1 MRSALRGGTR
11 SAITPVITENAIPLR
26 FQTAE
31 VGVDWLQCNI
41 ECQEGC
47 PVNTNCR
54 GYLML
59 AAEGRFEEGY
69 ILARDPNPVAAIC
82 GYVCSAPCE
91 KACRRA
97 DIDKPLAIRAMKRF
111 LVDWHYGNNMPDN
124 IVVAAATGKS
134 VAVIGAGPAGLSA
147 AKELAADGHEVHL
160 YEALPS
166 GGGTCLIGVPAFRL
180 PRDVIELDVNW
191 VAKHGVEFHYN
202 VEIGRDITIDQL
214 RERFDAVVVSAGCM
228 YPVAMNVPGEELD
241 GVIYGVD
248 FLKKANLGEEQWV
261 GDHVVI
267 VGGGYTAMDSSR
279 TALRLGAKTSV
290 ICYRRGPEEMV
301 VDEEEQHE
309 TRFEGVRFELFASP
323 VEVLGDE
330 RDKVTGMVFQRV
342 KLGPPDAS
350 GRRSPE
356 PIPGSEFTIP
366 CDMVIQCT
374 SQASDNN
381 VLGEYGS
388 KLNRHLGVTDTRE
401 IVPGGSVSSWRTP
414 PLNGTTPASPDG
426 KPYNALTFELNRG
439 LVVTNPDTFQTNVDG
454 IFACGDFVTGPAT
467 IIEAAG
473 RGRRT
478 ARAVDRWLAGVRG
491 DELEEL
497 PVINRATITQA
508 LDHDMPW
515 AYEATERQHIPM
527 APPELRRDF
536 TSLVEVGYDT
546 RSAIAEG
553 ARCLQ
558 CNHNINIDGPRCIL
572 CGLCA
577 DVCPEGVIYMVD
589 KAQVGGDDPEI
600 DLFQSWPR
608 GIAMIIDEERCIR
621 CNLCVE
627 RCPTNCITMDRLELE
642 RFTPDGKVLLESYK
656 DNVLGQVGQQ
666 AGPAVDR

>member
-1 MRSALRGGTR
+1 
-11 SAITPVITENAIPLR
+11 VITENAIPLR

-124 IVVAAATGKS
+124 IVIAPSTGKS
-134 VAVIGAGPAGLSA
+134 VGVIGAGPAGLSA
-147 AKELAADGHEVHL
+147 AKELAADGHEVHV

-202 VEIGRDITIDQL
+202 VEIGRDITLDQL
-214 RERFDAVVVSAGCM
+214 RERHDAVVVSTGCM

-248 FLKKANLGEEQWV
+248 FLKKANLGQEQWV

-279 TALRLGAKTSV
+279 TALRIGAKTSV

-309 TRFEGVRFELFASP
+309 TRFEGVRFELFAAP

-330 RDKVTGMVFQRV
+330 RGKVKGMVFQRV

-356 PIPGSEFTIP
+356 PIPGSEFTIA
-366 CDMVIQCT
+366 CDMVIPCT

-401 IVPGGSVSSWRTP
+401 IVAGGSVSSWRTP
-414 PLNGTTPASPDG
+414 PLNGTTPKAQDG
-426 KPYNALTFELNRG
+426 KPYNALKFELNRG
-439 LVVTNPDTFQTNVDG
+439 LVVTNPDTFQTNVAG

-473 RGRRT
+473 RGRST

-491 DELEEL
+491 SELEEL
-497 PVINRATITQA
+497 PVINRATVTQA
-508 LDHDMPW
+508 LEHDMPW
-515 AYEATERQHIPM
+515 AYDAIERQHIPM

-536 TSLVEVGYDT
+536 TSLVEVGYDS
-546 RSAIAEG
+546 RGAIAEG
-553 ARCLQ
+553 QRCLQ

-589 KAQVGGDDPEI
+589 KAVVGGDDPEI

-656 DNVLGQVGQQ
+656 DNVLGQIGQQ
-666 AGPAVDR
+666 AGMAVDR

>member
-1 MRSALRGGTR
+1 V
-11 SAITPVITENAIPLR
+11 PVISANAIPLR

-97 DIDKPLAIRAMKRF
+97 DIDKPLSIRAMKRF
-111 LVDWHYGNNMPDN
+111 LVDWHYGNNMPDT
-124 IVVAAATGKS
+124 VVTAEPTGKT
-134 VAVIGAGPAGLSA
+134 VGVIGAGPAGLTV
-147 AKELAADGHEVHL
+147 AKELASYGHKVDI

-191 VAKHGVEFHYN
+191 VAKHGVDFHYN
-202 VEIGRDITIDQL
+202 VEIGRDITLDQL
-214 RERFDAVVVSAGCM
+214 RERHDAIVVSAGCM
-228 YPVAMNVPGEELD
+228 YPVAMNIPGEELD

-248 FLKKANLGEEQWV
+248 FLKRANLGEEQWV
-261 GDHVVI
+261 GEHAVI
-267 VGGGYTAMDSSR
+267 VGGGYTAMDSAR
-279 TALRLGAKTSV
+279 TALRIGAKTSTIV
-290 ICYRRGPEEMV
+290 YRRGPEEMV

-309 TRFEGVRFELFASP
+309 TRFEGVRFEFFSSP
-323 VEVLGDE
+323 VEVVEKDG
-330 RDKVTGMVFQRV
+330 KVAGITFQRTR
-342 KLGPPDAS
+342 LGPPDAT

-366 CDMVIQCT
+366 CDMVIPCT

-381 VLGEYGS
+381 VLGEYGA

-401 IVPGGSVSSWRTP
+401 FVPGGSVSSWRTP
-414 PLNGTTPASPDG
+414 PLNGTTPVGPNG
-426 KPYNALTFELNRG
+426 KRYNALQFELSRG
-439 LVVTNPDTFQTNVDG
+439 NVVAEPDTFQTSVDG

-478 ARAVDRWLAGVRG
+478 ARAVDRWLLGVRG
-491 DELEEL
+491 EELVEL
-497 PVINRATITQA
+497 PVINRAVVTQA
-508 LDHDMPW
+508 LEHDMPDK
-515 AYEATERQHIPM
+515 YEAIPRQHIPM

-546 RSAIAEG
+546 RSAISEG
-553 ARCLQ
+553 QRCLQ

-577 DVCPEGVIYMVD
+577 DVCPEGVIYMID

-600 DLFQSWPR
+600 DLFQAWPR

-642 RFTPDGKVLLESYK
+642 RLTPDGKVLLESYK
-656 DNVLGQVGQQ
+656 DNVLGQIGQE
-666 AGPAVDR
+666 AGMAVQR

>member
-1 MRSALRGGTR
+1 
-11 SAITPVITENAIPLR
+11 VISETAIPLR

-124 IVVAAATGKS
+124 IVVGPPTGKS

-147 AKELAADGHEVHL
+147 AKELAGDGHEVHL

-202 VEIGRDITIDQL
+202 VEVGRDITLEQL
-214 RERFDAVVVSAGCM
+214 RDRHDAVVVSTGCM

-248 FLKKANLGEEQWV
+248 FLKRANLGEEQWV

-290 ICYRRGPEEMV
+290 VCYRRGPEEMV

-330 RDKVTGMVFQRV
+330 RGKVTGMVFQRV
-342 KLGPPDAS
+342 RLGPPDAS
-350 GRRSPE
+350 GRRAPE

-366 CDMVIQCT
+366 CDMVIPCT

-381 VLGEYGS
+381 VLGEYGF

-401 IVPGGSVSSWRTP
+401 VVPGGSVSSWRTP
-414 PLNGTTPASPDG
+414 PLNGTTPTRPDG
-426 KPYNALTFELNRG
+426 KPYNSLDFDLSKG
-439 LVVTNPDTFQTNVDG
+439 LVVVNPDTFETSVDG
-454 IFACGDFVTGPAT
+454 VFACGDFATGPAT

-473 RGRRT
+473 RGRST
-478 ARAVDRWLAGVRG
+478 ARAVDRWLTGVRG
-491 DELEEL
+491 DELVEL

-508 LDHDMPW
+508 LEHDMPW
-515 AYEATERQHIPM
+515 AYDATARQHIPM
-527 APPELRRDF
+527 APPEMRRDF

-546 RSAIAEG
+546 RSAITEG

-589 KAQVGGDDPEI
+589 KAQVGGDDPEV

-656 DNVLGQVGQQ
+656 DNVLGQIGQQ

>member
-1 MRSALRGGTR
+1 
-11 SAITPVITENAIPLR
+11 V
-26 FQTAE
+26 
-31 VGVDWLQCNI
+31 
-41 ECQEGC
+41 
-47 PVNTNCR
+47 
-54 GYLML
+54 
-59 AAEGRFEEGY
+59 
-69 ILARDPNPVAAIC
+69 
-82 GYVCSAPCE
+82 
-91 KACRRA
+91 
-97 DIDKPLAIRAMKRF
+97 
-111 LVDWHYGNNMPDN
+111 
-124 IVVAAATGKS
+124 
-134 VAVIGAGPAGLSA
+134 
-147 AKELAADGHEVHL
+147 AKELGGYGHEVHV

-191 VAKHGVEFHYN
+191 VAKHGVRFHYG
-202 VEIGRDITIDQL
+202 VEVGRDVTLDQL
-214 RERFDAVVVSAGCM
+214 REKHDAVVVAAGCM

-248 FLKKANLGEEQWV
+248 FLKRANLGQEQWV
-261 GDHVVI
+261 GQNVVI

-279 TALRLGAKTSV
+279 TALRLGAKTSIV
-290 ICYRRGPEEMV
+290 AYRRGPDEMV

-309 TRFEGVRFELFASP
+309 TRFEGVVFEYFASP
-323 VEVLGDE
+323 VEILGDE
-330 RDKVTGMVFQRV
+330 NGKVRGMVFQRV
-342 KLGPPDAS
+342 RLGPPDAT

-356 PIPGSEFTIP
+356 PIPGSEFTVP
-366 CDMVIQCT
+366 CDMVIPCT

-388 KLNRHLGVTDTRE
+388 KLNRHLGVTDTRTVLPE
-401 IVPGGSVSSWRTP
+401 GSVSSWRTP
-414 PLNGTTPASPDG
+414 PLNGTTPTRADG
-426 KPYNALTFELNRG
+426 TRYNALKFELNRG
-439 LVVTNPDTFQTNVDG
+439 NVVTNRDTFETNVDG
-454 IFACGDFVTGPAT
+454 VFACGDFVTGPAT

-473 RGRRT
+473 RGRST

-508 LDHDMPW
+508 LEHDMPW
-515 AYEATERQHIPM
+515 AYEATHRQHIPM

-536 TSLVEVGYDT
+536 TSLVEVGYDS
-546 RSAIAEG
+546 RGAITEG

-656 DNVLGQVGQQ
+656 DNVLGQIGQQ
-666 AGPAVDR
+666 AGAAVNR

>member
-1 MRSALRGGTR
+1 MIS
-11 SAITPVITENAIPLR
+11 ENAIPLR

-97 DIDKPLAIRAMKRF
+97 DIDKPLSIRAMKRF

-124 IVVAAATGKS
+124 IVTASPTGKT
-134 VAVIGAGPAGLSA
+134 VGVIGAGPAGLTV
-147 AKELAADGHEVHL
+147 AKELASYGHKVDI

-191 VAKHGVEFHYN
+191 VAKHGVDFHYN
-202 VEIGRDITIDQL
+202 VEVGRDITLDQL
-214 RERFDAVVVSAGCM
+214 RERHDAVVVSAGCM

-248 FLKKANLGEEQWV
+248 FLKRANLGEEQWV
-261 GDHVVI
+261 GEHVVV

-279 TALRLGAKTSV
+279 TALRIGAKTSTIV
-290 ICYRRGPEEMV
+290 YRRGPEEMV

-309 TRFEGVRFELFASP
+309 TRFEGVTFEFFSSP
-323 VEVLGDE
+323 TEIVEKDG
-330 RDKVTGMVFQRV
+330 KVAGITFQRTR
-342 KLGPPDAS
+342 LGPPDAS

-366 CDMVIQCT
+366 CDMVIPCT

-381 VLGEYGS
+381 VLGEYGA

-401 IVPGGSVSSWRTP
+401 FVPGGSLSSWRTP
-414 PLNGTTPASPDG
+414 PLNGTTPVRPDG
-426 KPYNALTFELNRG
+426 KKYNALQFELSRG
-439 LVVTNPDTFQTNVDG
+439 NVVAQPDTFQTSVEG

-478 ARAVDRWLAGVRG
+478 ARAVDRWLLGVRG
-491 DELEEL
+491 AELEEL
-497 PVINRATITQA
+497 PVINRAVVTQA
-508 LDHDMPW
+508 LEHDMPDK
-515 AYEATERQHIPM
+515 YEAIPRQHIPM

-553 ARCLQ
+553 QRCLQ

-577 DVCPEGVIYMVD
+577 DVCPEGVIYMID

-600 DLFQSWPR
+600 DLFQAWPR

-642 RFTPDGKVLLESYK
+642 RLTPDGKVLLESYK
-656 DNVLGQVGQQ
+656 DNVLGQIGQE
-666 AGPAVDR
+666 AGMAVQR

>member
-1 MRSALRGGTR
+1 MISD
-11 SAITPVITENAIPLR
+11 NAIPLR

-111 LVDWHYGNNMPDN
+111 LVDWHYSNNMPDA
-124 IVVAAATGKS
+124 ISVGPATGKS
-134 VAVIGAGPAGLSA
+134 IAVIGAGPAGLST
-147 AKELAADGHEVHL
+147 AKDLATYGHEVHI

-166 GGGTCLIGVPAFRL
+166 GGGTTLIGVPAFRL
-180 PRDVIELDVNW
+180 PRDVIELDVVY
-191 VAKHGVEFHYN
+191 VARHGVEFHYN

-214 RERFDAVVVSAGCM
+214 RERHDAVVVATGCM
-228 YPVAMNVPGEELD
+228 FPVAMNVPGEEQE

-248 FLKKANLGEEQWV
+248 FLKRANLGQQQWV
-261 GDHVVI
+261 GEHVVVI
-267 VGGGYTAMDSSR
+267 GGGYTAMDSSR
-279 TALRLGAKTSV
+279 TALRLGARTST
-290 ICYRRGPEEMV
+290 IAYRRGPEEMV

-309 TRFEGVRFELFASP
+309 TRFEGVRFEFFASP
-323 VEVLGDE
+323 VEVVTDANG
-330 RDKVTGMVFQRV
+330 KVTGMVFERTR
-342 KLGPPDAS
+342 LGPPDAS
-350 GRRSPE
+350 GRRSSE
-356 PIPGSEFTIP
+356 PIPGSQFMVP
-366 CDMVIQCT
+366 CDMVIPCT
-374 SQASDNN
+374 SQAADNN
-381 VLGEYGS
+381 VLGNFGA
-388 KLNRHLGVTDTRE
+388 KLNRHLGVTDARA
-401 IVPGGSVSSWRTP
+401 IVEGGSTSSWRTQ
-414 PLNGTTPASPDG
+414 PLNGTAPKRPDG
-426 KPYNALTFELNRG
+426 SLYNSVDFSFERG
-439 LVVTNPDTFQTNVDG
+439 KITINADTFATSADG
-454 IFACGDFVTGPAT
+454 IFAVGDFVTGPAT

-473 RGRRT
+473 LGRRC
-478 ARAVDRWLAGVRG
+478 ARAVDRWLAGVRSV
-491 DELEEL
+491 ELEEL

-508 LDHDMPW
+508 LEHDMPW
-515 AYEATERQHIPM
+515 GYEAIHRQEIPM

-536 TSLVEVGYDT
+536 TSLVEVGFDT
-546 RSAIAEG
+546 RSAVAEG
-553 ARCLQ
+553 SRCLQ

-577 DVCPEGVIYMVD
+577 DVCPEGVIYMID
-589 KAQVGGDDPEI
+589 KAQVGGDDPEVE
-600 DLFQSWPR
+600 LFQSWPR

-656 DNVLGQVGQQ
+656 DNVLGQIGQE
-666 AGPAVDR
+666 AGPAVRR

>member
-1 MRSALRGGTR
+1 
-11 SAITPVITENAIPLR
+11 
-26 FQTAE
+26 
-31 VGVDWLQCNI
+31 
-41 ECQEGC
+41 CQEGC

-97 DIDKPLAIRAMKRF
+97 DIDKPLSIRAMKRF

-124 IVVAAATGKS
+124 VVTASPTGKT
-134 VAVIGAGPAGLSA
+134 VGVIGAGPAGLTV
-147 AKELAADGHEVHL
+147 AKELASYGHKVDI

-191 VAKHGVEFHYN
+191 VAKHGVDFHYN
-202 VEIGRDITIDQL
+202 VEIGRDITLDQL
-214 RERFDAVVVSAGCM
+214 RERHDAIVVSAGCM
-228 YPVAMNVPGEELD
+228 YPVAMNIPGEELN

-248 FLKKANLGEEQWV
+248 FLKRANLGEEQWV
-261 GDHVVI
+261 GEHAVI
-267 VGGGYTAMDSSR
+267 VGGGYTAMDSAR
-279 TALRLGAKTSV
+279 TALRIGAKTSTIV
-290 ICYRRGPEEMV
+290 YRRGPEEMV

-309 TRFEGVRFELFASP
+309 TRFEGVRFEFFSSP
-323 VEVLGDE
+323 VEVVEKDG
-330 RDKVTGMVFQRV
+330 KVAGITFQRTR
-342 KLGPPDAS
+342 LGPPDAS

-356 PIPGSEFTIP
+356 PIPGSEFTIS
-366 CDMVIQCT
+366 CDMVIPCT

-381 VLGEYGS
+381 VLGEYGA

-401 IVPGGSVSSWRTP
+401 FVPGGSVSSWRTP
-414 PLNGTTPASPDG
+414 PLNGTTPVGPDG
-426 KPYNALTFELNRG
+426 RKYNALQFELSRG
-439 LVVTNPDTFQTNVDG
+439 NVVAEPDTFQTSVDG

-478 ARAVDRWLAGVRG
+478 ARAVDRWLLGVRG
-491 DELEEL
+491 EELVEL
-497 PVINRATITQA
+497 PVINRAVVTQA
-508 LDHDMPW
+508 LEHDMPDK
-515 AYEATERQHIPM
+515 YEAIPRQHIPM

-546 RSAIAEG
+546 RSAISEG
-553 ARCLQ
+553 QRCLQ

-577 DVCPEGVIYMVD
+577 DVCPEGVIYMID

-600 DLFQSWPR
+600 DLFQAWPR

-642 RFTPDGKVLLESYK
+642 RLTPDGKVLLESYK
-656 DNVLGQVGQQ
+656 DNVLGQIGQE
-666 AGPAVDR
+666 AGMAVQR

>member
-1 MRSALRGGTR
+1 MISDT
-11 SAITPVITENAIPLR
+11 AIPLR

-97 DIDKPLAIRAMKRF
+97 DIDKPLSIRAMKRF
-111 LVDWHYGNNMPDN
+111 LVDWHYANNMPDN
-124 IVVAAATGKS
+124 VVVGPATGKS
-134 VAVIGAGPAGLSA
+134 VGVVGAGPAGLSV
-147 AKELAADGHEVHL
+147 AKELASYGHEVHV

-166 GGGTCLIGVPAFRL
+166 GGGTTLIGVPAFRL

-202 VEIGRDITIDQL
+202 VEIGRDITMDQL
-214 RERFDAVVVSAGCM
+214 KERHDAVVVATGCM
-228 YPVAMNVPGEELD
+228 FPVAMNVPGEELD

-248 FLKKANLGEEQWV
+248 FLKRANLGQEQWV
-261 GDHVVI
+261 GDHVVV

-279 TALRLGAKTSV
+279 TALRLGARTSTIV
-290 ICYRRGPEEMV
+290 YRRGPEEMV

-309 TRFEGVRFELFASP
+309 TRFEGVKFEFFASP
-323 VEVLGDE
+323 VEVLDDG
-330 RDKVTGMVFQRV
+330 KGHVKGMVFQRV
-342 KLGPPDAS
+342 ALGPPDAS
-350 GRRSPE
+350 GRRRPE

-366 CDMVIQCT
+366 CDMVVPCT
-374 SQASDNN
+374 SQAADNN
-381 VLGEYGS
+381 VLGEYGAQ
-388 KLNRHLGVTDTRE
+388 LNRHLGVTDARSVVE
-401 IVPGGSVSSWRTP
+401 GGSLSSWRTP
-414 PLNGTTPASPDG
+414 PMNGSTPTRADG
-426 KPYNALTFELNRG
+426 SRANDLRFDLTRG
-439 LVVTNPDTFQTNVDG
+439 YVITNPDTFQTSVEG
-454 IFACGDFVTGPAT
+454 VFACGDFVTGPAT
-467 IIEAAG
+467 IIESAG

-478 ARAVDRWLAGVRG
+478 ARAVDRWLGGVRG
-491 DELEEL
+491 DELTEL

-508 LDHDMPW
+508 LEHDMPRN
-515 AYEATERQHIPM
+515 YEAIHRQEIPM

-536 TSLVEVGYDT
+536 TGLVEVGYDT
-546 RSAIAEG
+546 RSAISEG
-553 ARCLQ
+553 QRCLQ

-600 DLFQSWPR
+600 GIFQSWPR

-656 DNVLGQVGQQ
+656 DNVLGQIGQQ
-666 AGPAVDR
+666 AGPAVER

>member
-1 MRSALRGGTR
+1 
-11 SAITPVITENAIPLR
+11 VISENAIPLR

-97 DIDKPLAIRAMKRF
+97 DIDKPLSIRAMKRF

-124 IVVAAATGKS
+124 VVVGPASGKS
-134 VAVIGAGPAGLSA
+134 VGVVGAGPAGLSV
-147 AKELAADGHEVHL
+147 AKELAAYGHEVHL
-160 YEALPS
+160 YDALPS
-166 GGGTCLIGVPAFRL
+166 AGGTTLIGVPAFRL
-180 PRDVIELDVNW
+180 PRDVIELDANW

-202 VEIGRDITIDQL
+202 VEIGRDLTLDQL
-214 RERFDAVVVSAGCM
+214 KERHDAVVVATGCM

-248 FLKKANLGEEQWV
+248 FLKRANLGQEQWV
-261 GDHVVI
+261 GDNVVV

-279 TALRLGAKTSV
+279 TALRLGAKTSIIV
-290 ICYRRGPEEMV
+290 YRRGPDEMV

-309 TRFEGVRFELFASP
+309 TRFEGVRFEFFSSP
-323 VEVLGDE
+323 VEVLADE
-330 RDKVTGMVFQRV
+330 RGKVKGIVFQRTR
-342 KLGPPDAS
+342 LGPPDAT
-350 GRRSPE
+350 GRRSAE

-366 CDMVIQCT
+366 CDMVIPCT
-374 SQASDNN
+374 SQSPDNN

-388 KLNRHLGVTDTRE
+388 ALNRHLGVTDTRSV
-401 IVPGGSVSSWRTP
+401 VPGGSISSWRTQ
-414 PLNGTTPASPDG
+414 PLNGTTPTDAAGNRLNNLEFALDRG
-426 KPYNALTFELNRG
+426 RVTINA
-439 LVVTNPDTFQTNVDG
+439 DTFSTNVDG
-454 IFACGDFVTGPAT
+454 VFACGDYVTGPAT

-473 RGRRT
+473 LGRRT
-478 ARAVDRWLAGVRG
+478 ARAVDRWLTGIRG
-491 DELEEL
+491 EELVEL
-497 PVINRATITQA
+497 PVINRATLTQT
-508 LDHDMPW
+508 LEHDMPPN
-515 AYEATERQHIPM
+515 YEAIERQHIPM

-536 TSLVEVGYDT
+536 TSLVEVGYST
-546 RSAIAEG
+546 RQAIDEG
-553 ARCLQ
+553 SRCLQ

-577 DVCPEGVIYMVD
+577 DVCPEGVIYMID

-608 GIAMIIDEERCIR
+608 GIAMVIDEERCIR

-656 DNVLGQVGQQ
+656 DNVLGQIGQQ
-666 AGPAVDR
+666 AGPAVRR

>member
-1 MRSALRGGTR
+1 V
-11 SAITPVITENAIPLR
+11 PVISANAIPLR

-97 DIDKPLAIRAMKRF
+97 DIDKPLSIRAMKRF
-111 LVDWHYGNNMPDN
+111 LVDWHYGNNMPDT
-124 IVVAAATGKS
+124 VVTASPTGKT
-134 VAVIGAGPAGLSA
+134 VGVIGAGPAGLTV
-147 AKELAADGHEVHL
+147 AKELASYGHKVDV

-191 VAKHGVEFHYN
+191 VAKHGVDFHYN
-202 VEIGRDITIDQL
+202 VEVGRDITLDQL
-214 RERFDAVVVSAGCM
+214 RERHDAIVVSAGCM
-228 YPVAMNVPGEELD
+228 YPVAMNIPGEELD

-248 FLKKANLGEEQWV
+248 FLKRANLGEEQWV
-261 GDHVVI
+261 GDHVVV

-279 TALRLGAKTSV
+279 TALRLGAKTSTIV
-290 ICYRRGPEEMV
+290 YRRGPEEMV

-309 TRFEGVRFELFASP
+309 TRFEGVRFEFFSSP
-323 VEVLGDE
+323 VEVVEKDG
-330 RDKVTGMVFQRV
+330 KVVGITFQRTR
-342 KLGPPDAS
+342 LGPPDAS

-356 PIPGSEFTIP
+356 PIPGSEFTLP
-366 CDMVIQCT
+366 CDMVIPCT

-401 IVPGGSVSSWRTP
+401 YVPGGSVSSWRTP
-414 PLNGTTPASPDG
+414 PLNGTTPVGADG
-426 KPYNALTFELNRG
+426 KRYNALQFELSRG
-439 LVVTNPDTFQTNVDG
+439 NVVAEPDTFQTSVEG

-478 ARAVDRWLAGVRG
+478 ARAVDRWLLGVRG
-491 DELEEL
+491 EELVEL
-497 PVINRATITQA
+497 PVINRAVVTQA
-508 LDHDMPW
+508 LEHDMPEK
-515 AYEATERQHIPM
+515 YESIERQHIPM

-553 ARCLQ
+553 QRCLQ

-577 DVCPEGVIYMVD
+577 DVCPEGVIYMID

-600 DLFQSWPR
+600 DLFQAWPR
-608 GIAMIIDEERCIR
+608 GIAMNIDEDRCIR

-642 RFTPDGKVLLESYK
+642 RLTPDGKVLLESYK
-656 DNVLGQVGQQ
+656 DNVLGQIGQE
-666 AGPAVDR
+666 AGLAVQR

>member
-1 MRSALRGGTR
+1 M
-11 SAITPVITENAIPLR
+11 PVISANAIPLR

-97 DIDKPLAIRAMKRF
+97 DIDKPLSIRAMKRF
-111 LVDWHYGNNMPDN
+111 LVDWHYGNNLPDT
-124 IVVAAATGKS
+124 VEVAPPTGKS
-134 VAVIGAGPAGLSA
+134 VGVVGAGPAGLTV
-147 AKELAADGHEVHL
+147 AKELASYGHEVHV
-160 YEALPS
+160 YDALPS
-166 GGGTCLIGVPAFRL
+166 GGGTTLIGVPAFRL

-191 VAKHGVEFHYN
+191 VAKHGAQFHYN
-202 VEIGRDITIDQL
+202 VEVGRDITLDQL
-214 RERFDAVVVSAGCM
+214 RERHDAVVVAAGCM
-228 YPVAMNVPGEELD
+228 YPVAMNIRGEELD

-248 FLKKANLGEEQWV
+248 FLKRANLGEEQWV
-261 GDHVVI
+261 GEHVVV

-279 TALRLGAKTSV
+279 TALRLGAKTST
-290 ICYRRGPEEMV
+290 IAYRRGPDEMV

-309 TRFEGVRFELFASP
+309 TRFEGVTFEFFSSP
-323 VEVLGDE
+323 VEVLGDGNG
-330 RDKVTGMVFQRV
+330 KVRGMVFQRV
-342 KLGPPDAS
+342 RLGPPDAT

-356 PIPGSEFTIP
+356 PIPGSEFTVP
-366 CDMVIQCT
+366 CDMVIPCT

-381 VLGEYGS
+381 VLGEYGA
-388 KLNRHLGVTDTRE
+388 KLNRHLGVTDTRSLVE
-401 IVPGGSVSSWRTP
+401 GGSVSSWRTA
-414 PLNGTTPASPDG
+414 PLNGTTPQRPDG
-426 KPYNALTFELNRG
+426 TRYNALKFDLQRG
-439 LVVTNPDTFQTNVDG
+439 YVATNADTFQTNVDG

-478 ARAVDRWLAGVRG
+478 ARAVDRWLLGVRG

-497 PVINRATITQA
+497 PVINRAVVTQA
-508 LDHDMPW
+508 LEHDMPDK
-515 AYEATERQHIPM
+515 YEAIERQHVPM
-527 APPELRRDF
+527 APPEMRRDF

-553 ARCLQ
+553 SRCLQ

-577 DVCPEGVIYMVD
+577 DVCPEGVIYMID

-600 DLFQSWPR
+600 ELFQSWPR
-608 GIAMIIDEERCIR
+608 GIAMVIDEERCIR

-656 DNVLGQVGQQ
+656 DNVLGQIGQQ
-666 AGPAVDR
+666 AGMAVER

>member
-1 MRSALRGGTR
+1 MIS
-11 SAITPVITENAIPLR
+11 ENAIPLR

-111 LVDWHYGNNMPDN
+111 LVDWHYANNMPDQ
-124 IVVAAATGKS
+124 IEVGPATGRS
-134 VAVIGAGPAGLSA
+134 VAVIGAGPAGLTV
-147 AKELAADGHEVHL
+147 AKELAGYGHAVHV
-160 YEALPS
+160 YDALPS
-166 GGGTCLIGVPAFRL
+166 GGGTTLIGVPAFRL
-180 PRDVIELDVNW
+180 PRDVIELDVTW
-191 VAKHGVEFHYN
+191 VARHGVEFHYN
-202 VEIGRDITIDQL
+202 VEVGRDITLDQL
-214 RERFDAVVVSAGCM
+214 RERHDAVVVAAGCM
-228 YPVAMNVPGEELD
+228 YPVAMNIPGEELD
-241 GVIYGVD
+241 GVVYGVD
-248 FLKKANLGEEQWV
+248 FLKRANLGEPQWV

-290 ICYRRGPEEMV
+290 ITYRRGPDEMV

-309 TRFEGVRFELFASP
+309 TRFEGVRFELFSAP

-330 RDKVTGMVFQRV
+330 HGKVTGVRFQRTR
-342 KLGPPDAS
+342 LGPPDAT
-350 GRRSPE
+350 GRRSAE
-356 PIPGSEFTIP
+356 SVPGSDFVIA
-366 CDMVIQCT
+366 CDMVIPCT

-381 VLGEYGS
+381 VLGEFGS
-388 KLNRHLGVTDTRE
+388 KLNRHLGVTDTRT
-401 IVPGGSVSSWRTP
+401 VVAGGSTSSWRRP
-414 PLNGTTPASPDG
+414 PMNGTTPTAPDG
-426 KPYNALTFELNRG
+426 RRYNALDFEIQRG
-439 LVVTNPDTFQTNVDG
+439 YVVTNPDTFATNVDG
-454 IFACGDFVTGPAT
+454 VFACGDFVTGPAT

-491 DELEEL
+491 AELEEL
-497 PVINRATITQA
+497 PVINRAVITQA
-508 LDHDMPW
+508 LEHDMPDK
-515 AYEATERQHIPM
+515 YEATQRHHIPM
-527 APPELRRDF
+527 APPEMRRDF

-546 RSAIAEG
+546 RTAINEG

-577 DVCPEGVIYMVD
+577 DVCPEGVIYMID

-600 DLFQSWPR
+600 ELFQSWPR
-608 GIAMIIDEERCIR
+608 GIAMVIDEERCIR

-656 DNVLGQVGQQ
+656 DNVLGQAGQQ
-666 AGPAVDR
+666 AGMAVSR

>member
-1 MRSALRGGTR
+1 
-11 SAITPVITENAIPLR
+11 VISENAIPLR

-124 IVVAAATGKS
+124 VQVARTTGRSVGVV
-134 VAVIGAGPAGLSA
+134 GAGPAGLTV
-147 AKELAADGHEVHL
+147 AKELASYGHEVHI

-180 PRDVIELDVNW
+180 PRDVIELDVAW

-202 VEIGRDITIDQL
+202 VEIGREVTLDQL
-214 RERFDAVVVSAGCM
+214 RERHDAVVVAAGCM

-248 FLKKANLGEEQWV
+248 FLKRANLGEEQWV
-261 GDHVVI
+261 GEHVVV

-279 TALRLGAKTSV
+279 TALRLGAKTST
-290 ICYRRGPEEMV
+290 ILYRRGPEEMV

-309 TRFEGVRFELFASP
+309 TRFEGVKFEFFASP
-323 VEVLGDE
+323 VEVIADDRG
-330 RDKVTGMVFQRV
+330 KVKGMTFQRT

-350 GRRSPE
+350 GRRSAE
-356 PIPGSEFTIP
+356 PIPGSEFTVT
-366 CDMVIQCT
+366 CDMVIPCT
-374 SQASDNN
+374 SQAADNN
-381 VLGEYGS
+381 VLGAFGA
-388 KLNRHLGVTDTRE
+388 KLNRHLGVTDTRS
-401 IVPGGSVSSWRTP
+401 ILDGGSISSWRTN
-414 PLNGTTPASPDG
+414 PLNGTTPRRPDG
-426 KPYNALTFELNRG
+426 TPYNAFKFDFSRG
-439 LVVTNPDTFQTNVDG
+439 YVGINTDSFTTNVDG
-454 IFACGDFVTGPAT
+454 VFACGDFVTGPAT

-473 RGRRT
+473 RGRRA
-478 ARAVDRWLAGVRG
+478 ARAVDRWLAGAR
-491 DELEEL
+491 DIELEEL
-497 PVINRATITQA
+497 PVINRAVITQT
-508 LDHDMPW
+508 LEHDMPKD
-515 AYEATERQHIPM
+515 YEAFERHHIPM

-546 RSAIAEG
+546 RSAIEEG

-600 DLFQSWPR
+600 DLFQAWPR

-656 DNVLGQVGQQ
+656 DNVLGQIGQE
-666 AGPAVDR
+666 AGMPVQR

>member
-1 MRSALRGGTR
+1 MIS
-11 SAITPVITENAIPLR
+11 ENAIPLR

-111 LVDWHYGNNMPDN
+111 LVDWHYANNMPDQ
-124 IVVAAATGKS
+124 IEVEPPTGRS
-134 VAVIGAGPAGLSA
+134 VAVIGAGPAGLTV
-147 AKELAADGHEVHL
+147 AKELAGSGHEVHV
-160 YEALPS
+160 YDALPS
-166 GGGTCLIGVPAFRL
+166 GGGTTLIGVPAFRL

-202 VEIGRDITIDQL
+202 VEVGRDVTLDQL
-214 RERFDAVVVSAGCM
+214 RERHDAVVVAAGCM
-228 YPVAMNVPGEELD
+228 YPVAMNIPGEELD
-241 GVIYGVD
+241 GVVYGVD
-248 FLKKANLGEEQWV
+248 FLKRANLGQEQWV

-290 ICYRRGPEEMV
+290 ITYRRGPDEMV

-309 TRFEGVRFELFASP
+309 TRFEGVRFELFSAP
-323 VEVLGDE
+323 VEVLGD
-330 RDKVTGMVFQRV
+330 DGGKVTGVRFQRTR
-342 KLGPPDAS
+342 LGPPDAS
-350 GRRSPE
+350 GRRSAE
-356 PIPGSEFTIP
+356 AVPGSDFEIA
-366 CDMVIQCT
+366 CDMVIPCT

-388 KLNRHLGVTDTRE
+388 KLNRHLGVTDTRSVVE
-401 IVPGGSVSSWRTP
+401 GGSTSSWRRP
-414 PLNGTTPASPDG
+414 PLNGTTPVAPDG
-426 KPYNALTFELNRG
+426 RRYNALSFEIQRG
-439 LVVTNPDTFQTNVDG
+439 YVVTNPDTFATNVDG
-454 IFACGDFVTGPAT
+454 VFACGDFVTGPAT

-491 DELEEL
+491 VELEEL

-508 LDHDMPW
+508 LEHDMPDK
-515 AYEATERQHIPM
+515 YDEIPRQHIPM

-546 RSAIAEG
+546 RSAVAEG

-577 DVCPEGVIYMVD
+577 DVCPEGVIYMID

-600 DLFQSWPR
+600 ELFQSWPR

-656 DNVLGQVGQQ
+656 DNVLGQAGQQ
-666 AGPAVDR
+666 AGMAVSR

>member
-1 MRSALRGGTR
+1 
-11 SAITPVITENAIPLR
+11 VISENAIPLR

-124 IVVAAATGKS
+124 IVVGPASGKS
-134 VAVIGAGPAGLSA
+134 VAVIGAGPAGLSV
-147 AKELAADGHEVHL
+147 AKELATYGHEVHV

-166 GGGTCLIGVPAFRL
+166 GGGTTLIGVPAFRL

-202 VEIGRDITIDQL
+202 IEIGRDITLDQL
-214 RERFDAVVVSAGCM
+214 KDRHDAVVVATGCM
-228 YPVAMNVPGEELD
+228 YPVAMNVPGEEKD

-248 FLKKANLGEEQWV
+248 FLKRANLGEEQWV
-261 GDHVVI
+261 GDHVVV

-279 TALRLGAKTSV
+279 TALRLGAKTSTV
-290 ICYRRGPEEMV
+290 VYRRGPDEMV

-309 TRFEGVRFELFASP
+309 TRFEGVKFEFFASP
-323 VEVLGDE
+323 VEIQADDAG
-330 RDKVTGMVFQRV
+330 KVTGMTFQRV
-342 KLGPPDAS
+342 RLGEPDAS

-366 CDMVIQCT
+366 CDMVIPCT

-381 VLGEYGS
+381 VLGEYGF
-388 KLNRHLGVTDTRE
+388 KLNRHLGVTDTRN
-401 IVPGGSVSSWRTP
+401 PLDGGSVSSWRTP
-414 PLNGTTPASPDG
+414 PLNGTTPSRPDG
-426 KPYNALTFELNRG
+426 TKYNQLKFDLNRG
-439 LVVTNPDTFQTNVDG
+439 YVVINPDSFQTNVDG
-454 IFACGDFVTGPAT
+454 VFACGDFVTGPAT

-497 PVINRATITQA
+497 PVINRAVVTQA
-508 LDHDMPW
+508 LEHDMPEKYD
-515 AYEATERQHIPM
+515 AIARQHIPM

-536 TSLVEVGYDT
+536 TSLVEVGYDS
-546 RSAIAEG
+546 RGAIAEG
-553 ARCLQ
+553 QRCLQ

-656 DNVLGQVGQQ
+656 DNVLGQIGQQ
-666 AGPAVDR
+666 AGPTVVR

>member
-1 MRSALRGGTR
+1 MISA
-11 SAITPVITENAIPLR
+11 NAIPLR

-97 DIDKPLAIRAMKRF
+97 DIDKPLSIRAMKRF

-124 IVVAAATGKS
+124 IVVAPPSGKS
-134 VAVIGAGPAGLSA
+134 VGVIGAGPAGMTV
-147 AKELAADGHEVHL
+147 AKELASYGHEVHI

-191 VAKHGVEFHYN
+191 VAEHGVEFHYN
-202 VEIGRDITIDQL
+202 VEVGRDITIDQL
-214 RERFDAVVVSAGCM
+214 RERHDAVVVSAGCM
-228 YPVAMNVPGEELD
+228 YPVAMNIPGEEID

-248 FLKKANLGEEQWV
+248 FLKRANLGEEQWV
-261 GDHVVI
+261 GDHVVV

-279 TALRLGAKTSV
+279 TALRIGAKTSTIV
-290 ICYRRGPEEMV
+290 YRRGPEEMV

-309 TRFEGVRFELFASP
+309 TRFEGVRFEFFSSP
-323 VEVLGDE
+323 VEVVSDDNG
-330 RDKVTGMVFQRV
+330 RVKGITFQRTR
-342 KLGPPDAS
+342 LGPPDAG

-366 CDMVIQCT
+366 CDMVIPCT

-401 IVPGGSVSSWRTP
+401 FVPGGSVSAWRTP
-414 PLNGTTPASPDG
+414 PLNGTTPLGPDG
-426 KPYNALTFELNRG
+426 KRYNALQFELARG
-439 LVVTNPDTFQTNVDG
+439 YVVAEPDTFQTSVDG

-478 ARAVDRWLAGVRG
+478 ARAVDRWLLGVRG
-491 DELEEL
+491 EELAEL
-497 PVINRATITQA
+497 PVINRAVVTQA
-508 LDHDMPW
+508 LEHDMPDK
-515 AYEATERQHIPM
+515 YEAIERQHIPM

-553 ARCLQ
+553 QRCLQ

-577 DVCPEGVIYMVD
+577 DVCPEGVIYMID

-600 DLFQSWPR
+600 DLFQTWPR

-642 RFTPDGKVLLESYK
+642 RLTPDGKVLLESYK
-656 DNVLGQVGQQ
+656 DNVLGQIGQE
-666 AGPAVDR
+666 AGMAVQR

>member
-1 MRSALRGGTR
+1 M
-11 SAITPVITENAIPLR
+11 PVISANAIPLR

-59 AAEGRFEEGY
+59 AGEGRFEEGY

-97 DIDKPLAIRAMKRF
+97 DIDKPLSIRAMKRF

-124 IVVAAATGKS
+124 VVVAPPTGKS
-134 VAVIGAGPAGLSA
+134 VGVIGAGPAGLTV
-147 AKELAADGHEVHL
+147 AKELASYGHEVHV

-166 GGGTCLIGVPAFRL
+166 GGGTTLIGVPAFRL

-202 VEIGRDITIDQL
+202 VEVGRDVTLDQL
-214 RERFDAVVVSAGCM
+214 RERHDAVVVSAGCM
-228 YPVAMNVPGEELD
+228 YPVAMNIPGEELD

-248 FLKKANLGEEQWV
+248 FLKRANLGQEQWV
-261 GDHVVI
+261 GDHAVI
-267 VGGGYTAMDSSR
+267 VGGGYTAMDSAR
-279 TALRLGAKTSV
+279 TALRIGAKTSTIV
-290 ICYRRGPEEMV
+290 YRRGPEEMV

-309 TRFEGVRFELFASP
+309 TRFEGVKFEFFSSP
-323 VEVLGDE
+323 VEVVSDE
-330 RDKVTGMVFQRV
+330 DGHVSGITFQRTR
-342 KLGPPDAS
+342 LGPPDAS
-350 GRRSPE
+350 GRRRPE
-356 PIPGSEFTIP
+356 PIPGSDFTLP
-366 CDMVIQCT
+366 CDMVIPCT

-381 VLGEYGS
+381 VLGEYGA

-401 IVPGGSVSSWRTP
+401 FVPGGSVSSWRTA
-414 PLNGTTPASPDG
+414 PLNGTTPVRPDG
-426 KPYNALTFELNRG
+426 KKYNALQFELARGYVVAQADTFE
-439 LVVTNPDTFQTNVDG
+439 TNVDG

-473 RGRRT
+473 RGRRA
-478 ARAVDRWLAGVRG
+478 ARAVDRWLGGVRG
-491 DELEEL
+491 EELVEL
-497 PVINRATITQA
+497 PVINRAVVTQA
-508 LDHDMPW
+508 LEHDMPEK
-515 AYEATERQHIPM
+515 YEATERHHIPM

-546 RSAIAEG
+546 RTAIHEG
-553 ARCLQ
+553 QRCLQ

-577 DVCPEGVIYMVD
+577 DVCPEGVIYMID

-600 DLFQSWPR
+600 DLFQAWPR
-608 GIAMIIDEERCIR
+608 GIAMVIDEERCIR

-642 RFTPDGKVLLESYK
+642 RITPDGKVLLESYK
-656 DNVLGQVGQQ
+656 DNVLGQIGQE
-666 AGPAVDR
+666 AGMAVRR

>member
-1 MRSALRGGTR
+1 MIS
-11 SAITPVITENAIPLR
+11 ENAIPLR

-124 IVVAAATGKS
+124 VQVAPQTGRSVGVV
-134 VAVIGAGPAGLSA
+134 GAGPAGLTV
-147 AKELAADGHEVHL
+147 AKELASYGHEVHI

-180 PRDVIELDVNW
+180 PRDVIELDVAW
-191 VAKHGVEFHYN
+191 VAKHGVEFHYD
-202 VEIGRDITIDQL
+202 VEIGRDITLDQL
-214 RERFDAVVVSAGCM
+214 RERHDAVVVAAGCM

-248 FLKKANLGEEQWV
+248 FLKRANLGEEQWV
-261 GDHVVI
+261 GDHVVV

-279 TALRLGAKTSV
+279 TALRLGAKTST
-290 ICYRRGPEEMV
+290 ILYRRGPEEMV

-309 TRFEGVRFELFASP
+309 TRFEGVKFEFFASP
-323 VEVLGDE
+323 VEVITDDHG
-330 RDKVTGMVFQRV
+330 KVTGMTFQRTR
-342 KLGPPDAS
+342 LGPPDAT
-350 GRRSPE
+350 GRRSAE
-356 PIPGSEFTIP
+356 PIPGSEFTVT
-366 CDMVIQCT
+366 CDMVIPCT
-374 SQASDNN
+374 SQAADNN
-381 VLGEYGS
+381 VLGEFGS
-388 KLNRHLGVTDTRE
+388 KLNRHLGVTDTRS
-401 IVPGGSVSSWRTP
+401 VLDGGSVSSWRTN
-414 PLNGTTPASPDG
+414 PLNGTTPRHADG
-426 KPYNALTFELNRG
+426 TPYNAMKFDFSRG
-439 LVVTNPDTFQTNVDG
+439 YVGTNADSFATNVDG
-454 IFACGDFVTGPAT
+454 VFACGDFVTGPAT

-473 RGRRT
+473 RGRRA
-478 ARAVDRWLAGVRG
+478 ARAVDRWLTGARDV
-491 DELEEL
+491 ELEEL
-497 PVINRATITQA
+497 PVINRAVITQT
-508 LDHDMPW
+508 LEHDMPKD
-515 AYEATERQHIPM
+515 YESFERHHIPM

-546 RSAIAEG
+546 RSAIEEG

-589 KAQVGGDDPEI
+589 KAQVGGDDPEV

-656 DNVLGQVGQQ
+656 DNVLGQIGQE
-666 AGPAVDR
+666 AGMPVQR

>member
-1 MRSALRGGTR
+1 
-11 SAITPVITENAIPLR
+11 VITENAIPLR

-111 LVDWHYGNNMPDN
+111 LVDWHYGNNMPDT
-124 IVVAAATGKS
+124 IVVAPPTGKS

-147 AKELAADGHEVHL
+147 AKELAADGHEVHV

-191 VAKHGVEFHYN
+191 VAKHGAQFHYN

-214 RERFDAVVVSAGCM
+214 RERHDAVVVSTGCM

-279 TALRLGAKTSV
+279 TALRIGAKTSV

-330 RDKVTGMVFQRV
+330 RGKVTGMVFQRV

-366 CDMVIQCT
+366 CDMVIPCT

-401 IVPGGSVSSWRTP
+401 VVPGGSVSSWRTP
-414 PLNGTTPASPDG
+414 PLNGTTPTGPDG
-426 KPYNALTFELNRG
+426 KPYNALKFELNRG
-439 LVVTNPDTFQTNVDG
+439 LVVTNPDTFQTNVEG
-454 IFACGDFVTGPAT
+454 IFACGDFGTGPAT

-473 RGRRT
+473 RGRST
-478 ARAVDRWLAGVRG
+478 ARAVDRWLSGVRG

-589 KAQVGGDDPEI
+589 KSTVGGDDPEI

-666 AGPAVDR
+666 AGLAVDR

>member
-1 MRSALRGGTR
+1 MISA
-11 SAITPVITENAIPLR
+11 NAIPLR

-97 DIDKPLAIRAMKRF
+97 DIDKPLSIRAMKRF
-111 LVDWHYGNNMPDN
+111 LVDWHYGNNMPDTV
-124 IVVAAATGKS
+124 VVAPSTGKS
-134 VAVIGAGPAGLSA
+134 VGVIGAGPAGMTV
-147 AKELAADGHEVHL
+147 AKELASYGHKVDI

-191 VAKHGVEFHYN
+191 VAKHGVDFHYN
-202 VEIGRDITIDQL
+202 VEVGRDITLDQL
-214 RERFDAVVVSAGCM
+214 RERHDAVVVSAGCM
-228 YPVAMNVPGEELD
+228 YPVAMNIPGEELD

-248 FLKKANLGEEQWV
+248 FLKRANLGEEQWV
-261 GDHVVI
+261 GDHAVI
-267 VGGGYTAMDSSR
+267 VGGGYTAMDSAR
-279 TALRLGAKTSV
+279 TALRIGAKTSTIV
-290 ICYRRGPEEMV
+290 YRRGPEEMV

-309 TRFEGVRFELFASP
+309 TRFEGVRFEFFSSP
-323 VEVLGDE
+323 VEVVNDGNG
-330 RDKVTGMVFQRV
+330 RVTGITFQRTR
-342 KLGPPDAS
+342 LGPPDAT
-350 GRRSPE
+350 GRRSAE
-356 PIPGSEFTIP
+356 PIPGSEFTLP
-366 CDMVIQCT
+366 CDMVIPCT

-381 VLGEYGS
+381 VLGEYGA

-401 IVPGGSVSSWRTP
+401 FVPGGSVSSWRTA
-414 PLNGTTPASPDG
+414 PLNGTTPVGPDG
-426 KPYNALTFELNRG
+426 KRYNALQFELARG
-439 LVVTNPDTFQTNVDG
+439 YVVAEPDTFQTNVDG

-478 ARAVDRWLAGVRG
+478 ARAVDRWLLGVRG
-491 DELEEL
+491 EELVEL
-497 PVINRATITQA
+497 PVINRAVVTQA
-508 LDHDMPW
+508 LEHDMPDK
-515 AYEATERQHIPM
+515 YEAIERQHIPM

-553 ARCLQ
+553 QRCLQ

-577 DVCPEGVIYMVD
+577 DVCPEGVIYMID

-600 DLFQSWPR
+600 DLFQTWPR

-621 CNLCVE
+621 
-627 RCPTNCITMDRLELE
+627 
-642 RFTPDGKVLLESYK
+642 
-656 DNVLGQVGQQ
+656 
-666 AGPAVDR
+666 

>member
-1 MRSALRGGTR
+1 MTSDT
-11 SAITPVITENAIPLR
+11 AIPLR

-97 DIDKPLAIRAMKRF
+97 DIDKPLSIRAMKRF
-111 LVDWHYGNNMPDN
+111 LVDWHYANNMPDD
-124 IVVAAATGKS
+124 VQVAPPTGKT
-134 VAVIGAGPAGLSA
+134 VGVVGAGPAGLSV
-147 AKELAADGHEVHL
+147 AKELASWGHEVHV
-160 YEALPS
+160 YDALPS
-166 GGGTCLIGVPAFRL
+166 GGGTTLIGVPAFRL

-191 VAKHGVEFHYN
+191 VAKHGVTFHYN
-202 VEIGRDITIDQL
+202 VEIGRDLTMDELQA
-214 RERFDAVVVSAGCM
+214 RHDAVVVSTGCM

-248 FLKKANLGEEQWV
+248 FLKRANLGVEQWV
-261 GDHVVI
+261 GKHIVV
-267 VGGGYTAMDSSR
+267 VGGGYTAMDSAR
-279 TALRLGAKTSV
+279 TALRIGAITSTIV
-290 ICYRRGPEEMV
+290 YRRGPDEMV

-309 TRFEGVRFELFASP
+309 TRFEGVKFEFFSAP
-323 VEVLGDE
+323 VEVLSDDAG
-330 RDKVTGMVFQRV
+330 RVRGIVFQRTR
-342 KLGPPDAS
+342 LGPPDAS
-350 GRRSPE
+350 GRRSAE
-356 PIPGSEFTIP
+356 NIPGSDFVIP
-366 CDMVIQCT
+366 CDMVIPCT
-374 SQASDNN
+374 SQSPDNN
-381 VLGEYGS
+381 VLGEFGAN
-388 KLNRHLGVTDTRE
+388 LNRHLGVTDTRA
-401 IVPGGSVSSWRTP
+401 VVAGGSTSSWGSAPMNGSTP
-414 PLNGTTPASPDG
+414 VGPDG
-426 KPYNALTFELNRG
+426 SKLNALGFDLARG
-439 LVVTNPDTFQTNVDG
+439 YVVTDQNSFQTSIEG
-454 IFACGDFVTGPAT
+454 IFACGDFVSGPAT

-478 ARAVDRWLAGVRG
+478 ARAVDRWLAGYREE
-491 DELEEL
+491 ELTEL

-508 LDHDMPW
+508 LEHDMPKN
-515 AYEATERQHIPM
+515 YEAMPRQHIPM
-527 APPELRRDF
+527 APPEMRRDF
-536 TSLVEVGYDT
+536 TGLVEVGYDT

-589 KAQVGGDDPEI
+589 KAQVGGDDPEV

-642 RFTPDGKVLLESYK
+642 RFTPDGKILLESYK
-656 DNVLGQVGQQ
+656 DNVLGQLGQP
-666 AGPAVDR
+666 AGGVVQR

>member
-1 MRSALRGGTR
+1 MISA
-11 SAITPVITENAIPLR
+11 NAIPLR

-97 DIDKPLAIRAMKRF
+97 DIDKPLSIRAMKRF

-124 IVVAAATGKS
+124 VVVAPPSGKS
-134 VAVIGAGPAGLSA
+134 VGVIGAGPAGMTV
-147 AKELAADGHEVHL
+147 AKELASYGHKVDI

-191 VAKHGVEFHYN
+191 VAKHGVDFHYN
-202 VEIGRDITIDQL
+202 VEVGRDITLDQL
-214 RERFDAVVVSAGCM
+214 RERHDAVVVSAGCM
-228 YPVAMNVPGEELD
+228 YPVAMNIPGEELD

-248 FLKKANLGEEQWV
+248 FLKRANLGEEQWV
-261 GDHVVI
+261 GDHAVI
-267 VGGGYTAMDSSR
+267 VGGGYTAMDSAR
-279 TALRLGAKTSV
+279 TALRIGAKTSTIV
-290 ICYRRGPEEMV
+290 YRRGPEEMV

-309 TRFEGVRFELFASP
+309 TRFEGVRFEFFSSP
-323 VEVLGDE
+323 VEVVNDGNG
-330 RDKVTGMVFQRV
+330 RVTGITFQRTR
-342 KLGPPDAS
+342 LGPPDAT
-350 GRRSPE
+350 GRRSAE
-356 PIPGSEFTIP
+356 PIPGSEFTLP
-366 CDMVIQCT
+366 CDMVIPCT

-381 VLGEYGS
+381 VLGEYGA

-401 IVPGGSVSSWRTP
+401 FVPGGSVSSWRTA
-414 PLNGTTPASPDG
+414 PLNGTTPVGPDG
-426 KPYNALTFELNRG
+426 KRYNALQFELSRG
-439 LVVTNPDTFQTNVDG
+439 YVVAEPDTFQTNVDG

-478 ARAVDRWLAGVRG
+478 ARAVDRWLLGVRG
-491 DELEEL
+491 EELVEL
-497 PVINRATITQA
+497 PVINRAVVTQA
-508 LDHDMPW
+508 LEHDMPDK
-515 AYEATERQHIPM
+515 YEAIERQHIPM

-553 ARCLQ
+553 QRCLQ

-577 DVCPEGVIYMVD
+577 DVCPEGVIYMID

-600 DLFQSWPR
+600 DLFQTWPR

-642 RFTPDGKVLLESYK
+642 RLTPDGKVLLESYK
-656 DNVLGQVGQQ
+656 DNVLGQIGQE
-666 AGPAVDR
+666 AGMAVQR

>member
-1 MRSALRGGTR
+1 MISA
-11 SAITPVITENAIPLR
+11 NAIPLR

-97 DIDKPLAIRAMKRF
+97 DIDKPLSIRAMKRF

-124 IVVAAATGKS
+124 VVVAPPSGKS
-134 VAVIGAGPAGLSA
+134 VGVIGAGPAGMTV
-147 AKELAADGHEVHL
+147 AKELASYGHKVDI

-191 VAKHGVEFHYN
+191 VAKHGVDFHYN
-202 VEIGRDITIDQL
+202 IEVGRDITLDQL
-214 RERFDAVVVSAGCM
+214 RERHDAVVVSAGCM
-228 YPVAMNVPGEELD
+228 YPVAMNIPGEELD

-248 FLKKANLGEEQWV
+248 FLKRANLGEEQWV
-261 GDHVVI
+261 GDHAVI
-267 VGGGYTAMDSSR
+267 VGGGYTAMDSAR
-279 TALRLGAKTSV
+279 TALRIGAKTSTIV
-290 ICYRRGPEEMV
+290 YRRGPEEMV

-309 TRFEGVRFELFASP
+309 TRFEGVRFEFFSSP
-323 VEVLGDE
+323 VEIVSDGNGH
-330 RDKVTGMVFQRV
+330 VTGITFQRTR
-342 KLGPPDAS
+342 LGPPDAS
-350 GRRSPE
+350 GRRSAE
-356 PIPGSEFTIP
+356 PIPGSDFTLP
-366 CDMVIQCT
+366 CDMVIPCT

-381 VLGEYGS
+381 VLGEYGA

-401 IVPGGSVSSWRTP
+401 FVPGGSVSSWRTA
-414 PLNGTTPASPDG
+414 PLNGTTPVGPDG
-426 KPYNALTFELNRG
+426 KRYNALQFELARG
-439 LVVTNPDTFQTNVDG
+439 YVVAQPDTFQTNVDG

-478 ARAVDRWLAGVRG
+478 ARAVDRWLLGVRG
-491 DELEEL
+491 EELVEL
-497 PVINRATITQA
+497 PVINRAVVTQA
-508 LDHDMPW
+508 LEHDMPDK
-515 AYEATERQHIPM
+515 YEAIERQHIPM
-527 APPELRRDF
+527 APPEMRRDF

-546 RSAIAEG
+546 RSAITEG
-553 ARCLQ
+553 QRCLQ

-577 DVCPEGVIYMVD
+577 DVCPEGVIYMID

-600 DLFQSWPR
+600 DLFQTWPR

-642 RFTPDGKVLLESYK
+642 RITPDGKVLLESYK
-656 DNVLGQVGQQ
+656 DNVLGQIGQE
-666 AGPAVDR
+666 AGMAVQR

>member
-1 MRSALRGGTR
+1 MISD
-11 SAITPVITENAIPLR
+11 NAIPLR

-111 LVDWHYGNNMPDN
+111 LVDWHYGNNMPDT
-124 IVVAAATGKS
+124 ISVGPATGKS
-134 VAVIGAGPAGLSA
+134 VAVIGAGPAGLAA
-147 AKELAADGHEVHL
+147 AKDLATDGHEVHV

-166 GGGTCLIGVPAFRL
+166 GGGTTLIGVPAFRL
-180 PRDVIELDVNW
+180 PRDVIELDVTY
-191 VAKHGVEFHYN
+191 VARHGVEFHYN

-214 RERFDAVVVSAGCM
+214 RERHDAVVVATGCM
-228 YPVAMNVPGEELD
+228 FPVAMNVPGEETD

-248 FLKKANLGEEQWV
+248 FLKRANLGQEQWV
-261 GDHVVI
+261 GEHVVVI
-267 VGGGYTAMDSSR
+267 GGGYTAMDSSR
-279 TALRLGAKTSV
+279 TALRLGAKTST
-290 ICYRRGPEEMV
+290 IAYRRGPEEMV

-309 TRFEGVRFELFASP
+309 TRFEGVRFEFFASP
-323 VEVLGDE
+323 VEVQADANG
-330 RDKVTGMVFQRV
+330 KVTGMVFERSR
-342 KLGPPDAS
+342 LGPPDAT
-350 GRRSPE
+350 GRRSSE
-356 PIPGSEFTIP
+356 PIPGSAFVIP
-366 CDMVIQCT
+366 CDMVIPCT
-374 SQASDNN
+374 SQAADNN
-381 VLGEYGS
+381 VLGNFGA
-388 KLNRHLGVTDTRE
+388 KLNRHLGVTDSRAVVE
-401 IVPGGSVSSWRTP
+401 GGSTSSWRTQ
-414 PLNGTTPASPDG
+414 PLNGTTPKRADG
-426 KPYNALTFELNRG
+426 TPYNSVDFSFEKGKITINA
-439 LVVTNPDTFQTNVDG
+439 DTFATSADG
-454 IFACGDFVTGPAT
+454 IFAVGDFVTGPAT

-473 RGRRT
+473 LGRRC

-491 DELEEL
+491 EDLEEL

-508 LDHDMPW
+508 LEHDMPW
-515 AYEATERQHIPM
+515 GYEAIHRQEIPM

-536 TSLVEVGYDT
+536 TSLVEVGFDT
-546 RSAIAEG
+546 RSAVAEG
-553 ARCLQ
+553 SRCLQ

-589 KAQVGGDDPEI
+589 KAQVGGDDPEVE
-600 DLFQSWPR
+600 LFQSWPR

-656 DNVLGQVGQQ
+656 DNVLGQIGQQ
-666 AGPAVDR
+666 AGPAVRR